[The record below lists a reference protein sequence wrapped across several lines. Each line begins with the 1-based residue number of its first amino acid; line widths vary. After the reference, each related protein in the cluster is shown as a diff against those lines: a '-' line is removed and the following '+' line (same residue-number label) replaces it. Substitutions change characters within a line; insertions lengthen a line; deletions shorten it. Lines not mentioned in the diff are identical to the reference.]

1 MFSHWTTTLDLVG
14 RHLREHQIRFV
25 RIDGTD
31 NFRQRQ
37 KVLDEFR
44 SDVDLPVLI
53 MTTAVGAFG

>member
-14 RHLREHQIRFV
+14 KHLDEHTISFV

-37 KVLDEFR
+37 RVLDEFR
-44 SDVDLPVLI
+44 EKVDLPVLI
-53 MTTAVGAFG
+53 MTTGVGAFG